1 MRAQREEQEEFNVRE
16 AVDLPLFFRLFIKK
30 NGVVLSGSS
39 LVSLSLCVCDCD
51 SISLTAE
58 AATERLLQPGGFD
71 SPCALS
77 ATDLIRLVP
86 TTKCIQV
93 TPSILSPTK

>member
-39 LVSLSLCVCDCD
+39 LVSLSLCVCVCV
-51 SISLTAE
+51 
-58 AATERLLQPGGFD
+58 
-71 SPCALS
+71 C
-77 ATDLIRLVP
+77 V
-86 TTKCIQV
+86 CV
-93 TPSILSPTK
+93 